1 MLSLQAKG
9 ALMVNMAVTNRTRN
23 LRIWQWN
30 CRGIASKKAVLLQ
43 LVKSETEKPHVI
55 LLQETIT
62 TELTLTGYKAETHR
76 NEHGRGVAILIGK
89 KIPYI
94 RHEIRHTA
102 CYLEHLT
109 IEIIPNDHVGNK
121 QSIFLTTL
129 YSSPKDTRQGF
140 RGILGK
146 IANIAKDSPL
156 IVGGDFNAPHQAWG
170 YAYPSSKGERLYT
183 SASDLDLTLITDPE
197 TPTRCG
203 TSSCRDTTPDLTFV
217 RGIEKC
223 GWYNSGIDLG
233 SDHYVLRIN
242 AELPGK
248 KQREYK
254 LIDWDKFRK
263 IRTQSSNS
271 SGENTTHTLASWTEQ
286 LKADIVASERTITTD
301 VKVERMDSRLANLL
315 EAKHSIL
322 ARWKGQRFNRRLR
335 KKLAELNKTI
345 EEYCVLLSRQQW
357 DEVCNSL
364 NGQIRKG
371 SGWRL
376 IKHLLDESG
385 TKSKSVQRIRL
396 SKLVHCAT
404 QCSTAEELVEGLAK
418 RYLPLKSGQ
427 PRIPQRKIYDGAPNS
442 ELDADYTESEVRF
455 AIHELNSNSAAG
467 PDGVTNRALRN
478 LEDNSV
484 TFLTQQINE
493 AWKTGRLPGEWK
505 HANTVLIP
513 KPGKPLGLS
522 NLRPISLT
530 SCIGKLAEHV
540 ILNRL
545 SEHVEEKEYF
555 PYTLI
560 GYRPGLSTQ
569 DAMLRIK
576 KSLLDRSTR
585 DTKALLGLD
594 VEKAFDNI
602 RHQAILT
609 AISEHNLG
617 TRFYQYVNAF
627 LEDRTATL
635 RIGEHVSQRFDLGD
649 KGTPQGSVLSP
660 FLFNLAM
667 AKLSRA
673 LGEIADVEHTIYADD
688 VTIWS
693 TGGSDAELEAR
704 MQEAISVTE
713 AHLTPMGLR
722 CSSEKSELLIYHPPR
737 RGRPSKDWRRPSPP
751 CIDLHDSDGNRIPT
765 VDKIRI
771 LGLIIQSNG
780 SNLVM
785 LESITYKIGNALRM
799 FRRIM
804 NRHRGLDEDNAI
816 RMVHAFVL
824 CHITYVAAMLNWK
837 KVERQ
842 RLEVHIRRAF
852 KAALGLPDNASTA
865 LLLQLGV
872 HNPLAEIIEA
882 QHTAQIARLSS
893 TKAGRDILVKLGLN
907 TIAERDNVEQL
918 PKAMLASITVLP
930 FPRNVHPIHNH
941 GRRLARARAL
951 AADAA
956 RFPDQTAFVD
966 AAHIPGKHAYSVVV
980 IDGHGRT
987 RNSLTLYTKRPE
999 VAEQAAI
1006 ALALTDSRFTTVYSD
1021 SRGATRAF
1029 AKGGIDKTTLRILGG
1044 HSITDHSIVWFP
1056 AHMGSLGGS
1065 LRNLNETAHEAAR
1078 GLIDRVTPV
1087 SPATLHMEYRDQL
1100 FTYNEI
1106 TKHFYLGRREFPLP
1120 DKKLTRSQSVTLR
1133 LLQTNA
1139 YPNPWRMKHID
1150 PDYDGQHVC
1159 EQCRERVNLTHML
1172 CGCASSDTYAKNKE
1186 QWAKVLRSASLA
1198 DQLRA
1203 VQEAREAAESFGLSV
1218 PTWEVPS
1225 TPGA

>member
-1 MLSLQAKG
+1 
-9 ALMVNMAVTNRTRN
+9 MA
-23 LRIWQWN
+23 
-30 CRGIASKKAVLLQ
+30 A
-43 LVKSETEKPHVI
+43 
-55 LLQETIT
+55 T
-62 TELTLTGYKAETHR
+62 TEEMESSAEDLEATPSTSATPNEQEDAAYEDAGFAADKTGWKVVTSRKTKKKERAETAVQPSQQENHPSGGQCKLCGGL
-76 NEHGRGVAILIGK
+76 HA
-89 KIPYI
+89 
-94 RHEIRHTA
+94 TA
-102 CYLEHLT
+102 
-109 IEIIPNDHVGNK
+109 DK
-121 QSIFLTTL
+121 
-129 YSSPKDTRQGF
+129 
-140 RGILGK
+140 
-146 IANIAKDSPL
+146 
-156 IVGGDFNAPHQAWG
+156 AWG
-170 YAYPSSKGERLYT
+170 YAYPSSKGERLHMT
-183 SASDLDLTLITDPE
+183 ASDLDLTLITDPE
-197 TPTRCG
+197 IPTRCG
-203 TSSCRDTTPDLTFV
+203 TSTCRDTTPDLTFV

-233 SDHYVLRIN
+233 SDHYILRIS
-242 AELPGK
+242 AELPGRR
-248 KQREYK
+248 QREYK

-263 IRTQSSNS
+263 IRTQPSNS
-271 SGENTTHTLASWTEQ
+271 SGANTKHTIASWTEQ
-286 LKADIVASERTITTD
+286 LKADIAASERTITTD

-335 KKLAELNKTI
+335 KKLAELNRTI
-345 EEYCVLLSRQQW
+345 EEYCVVLSRQQW
-357 DEVCNSL
+357 DEVCNTL
-364 NGQIRKG
+364 NGQMRKG

-376 IKHLLDESG
+376 IKHLLDENG
-385 TKSKSVQRIRL
+385 TKSKSMQRTRL

-404 QCSTAEELVEGLAK
+404 QRSTAEELVQDLAK

-427 PRIPQRKIYDGAPNS
+427 PSISQRNIYDGAPNS

-478 LEDNSV
+478 LDDNSV

-545 SEHVEEKEYF
+545 SEHVEEKQYF
-555 PYTLI
+555 PYTMI

-576 KSLLDRSTR
+576 KSLLDRPTR

-594 VEKAFDNI
+594 VEQAFDNI

-635 RIGEHVSQRFDLGD
+635 RIGEHVSQSFDLGD

-722 CSSEKSELLIYHPPR
+722 CSSRKSELLIYHPPR
-737 RGRPSKDWRRPSPP
+737 RGRPSKDWRRPIPP
-751 CIDLHDSDGNRIPT
+751 CIELHDSDGKRIPT

-785 LESITYKIGNALRM
+785 LESITFKIGNALRM

-804 NRHRGLDEDNAI
+804 NRHRGLGEDNAI
-816 RMVHAFVL
+816 RMVHAFARRGRCTSAGFAGPSQQMRPHARSILRFAFWLMTV
-824 CHITYVAAMLNWK
+824 TYSSSELSA
-837 KVERQ
+837 
-842 RLEVHIRRAF
+842 
-852 KAALGLPDNASTA
+852 
-865 LLLQLGV
+865 
-872 HNPLAEIIEA
+872 
-882 QHTAQIARLSS
+882 LSS
-893 TKAGRDILVKLGLN
+893 VSMRV
-907 TIAERDNVEQL
+907 
-918 PKAMLASITVLP
+918 ASLSLETQFRFLE
-930 FPRNVHPIHNH
+930 
-941 GRRLARARAL
+941 
-951 AADAA
+951 AADA
-956 RFPDQTAFVD
+956 D
-966 AAHIPGKHAYSVVV
+966 ADKSG
-980 IDGHGRT
+980 GRAGNGSQLL
-987 RNSLTLYTKRPE
+987 RLTPAVPPL
-999 VAEQAAI
+999 
-1006 ALALTDSRFTTVYSD
+1006 
-1021 SRGATRAF
+1021 
-1029 AKGGIDKTTLRILGG
+1029 ILQKVNG
-1044 HSITDHSIVWFP
+1044 V
-1056 AHMGSLGGS
+1056 L
-1065 LRNLNETAHEAAR
+1065 
-1078 GLIDRVTPV
+1078 
-1087 SPATLHMEYRDQL
+1087 
-1100 FTYNEI
+1100 
-1106 TKHFYLGRREFPLP
+1106 
-1120 DKKLTRSQSVTLR
+1120 KKLNATVFMKGCFRRKVSWELR
-1133 LLQTNA
+1133 L
-1139 YPNPWRMKHID
+1139 
-1150 PDYDGQHVC
+1150 G
-1159 EQCRERVNLTHML
+1159 
-1172 CGCASSDTYAKNKE
+1172 
-1186 QWAKVLRSASLA
+1186 
-1198 DQLRA
+1198 
-1203 VQEAREAAESFGLSV
+1203 V
-1218 PTWEVPS
+1218 PTSPS
-1225 TPGA
+1225 PQKPCRAS